1 MIIKILIVLAVIVVL
16 FISVAATR
24 PADFRVTRTTTI
36 SAPAAVV
43 FAQVNDLHKWEAW
56 NPWGKLDSACK
67 MTYQGPPAG
76 TGAGYT
82 WAGNNKVGEGH
93 MTITESRP
101 NEFIRL
107 NLEFL
112 KPFKANN
119 TAEFTFKTEG
129 NQTAVASSMSGKKN
143 FTFKAVGL
151 FMDTDK
157 MVGGDFERGLADL
170 KSVAET
176 ASAPRT

>member
-1 MIIKILIVLAVIVVL
+1 MLVKILIGLAVIVVV
-16 FISVAATR
+16 FIIVAATR

-56 NPWGKLDSACK
+56 NPWGKLDPACK

-129 NQTAVASSMSGKKN
+129 NQTAVAWSMSGKKN
-143 FTFKAVGL
+143 FMFKAVGL

-170 KSVAET
+170 KSVAEAT
-176 ASAPRT
+176 SAPRT

>member
-1 MIIKILIVLAVIVVL
+1 VLTTILIGLAVVGVVFIIVV
-16 FISVAATR
+16 ATR
-24 PADFRVTRTTTI
+24 PADFRVTRTTGIT
-36 SAPAAVV
+36 APATVV

-56 NPWGKLDSACK
+56 NPWGKLDPACK
-67 MTYQGPPAG
+67 MTYEGPPAG

-101 NEFIRL
+101 NELIRL

-112 KPFKANN
+112 RPFKANN

-129 NQTAVASSMSGKKN
+129 NQTAVAWSMSGKKN
-143 FTFKAVGL
+143 FMFKAVSL
-151 FMDTDK
+151 FMDSDT
-157 MVGGDFERGLADL
+157 MVGRDFERGLADL
-170 KSVAET
+170 KSVAE
-176 ASAPRT
+176 AGSK

>member
-1 MIIKILIVLAVIVVL
+1 MLIKILIGLAVMVVVFL
-16 FISVAATR
+16 IFVATR
-24 PADFRVTRTTTI
+24 PADFRVTRSATM
-36 SAPAAVV
+36 SAPPAIV

-56 NPWGKLDSACK
+56 NPWLKLDPSCK
-67 MTYQGPPAG
+67 MTYEGPPAG

-101 NEFIRL
+101 NDFIRL

-129 NQTAVASSMSGKKN
+129 NQTAVVWSMVGKRN
-143 FTFKAVGL
+143 FMFKMVGL

-176 ASAPRT
+176 ASPK

>member
-1 MIIKILIVLAVIVVL
+1 VLIKILIGLAIVVVV
-16 FISVAATR
+16 FIIIVATR
-24 PADFRVTRTTTI
+24 PADFRVTRSTVI
-36 SAPAAVV
+36 SAPREIV

-56 NPWGKLDSACK
+56 NPWGKLDPACK
-67 MTYQGPPAG
+67 MTYEGPPAG

-101 NEFIRL
+101 NELIRL

-119 TAEFTFKTEG
+119 TAEFTFKSDG
-129 NQTAVASSMSGKKN
+129 NQTTVSWSMSGKKN
-143 FTFKAVGL
+143 FMFKAFGL
-151 FMDTDK
+151 FVDTDK
-157 MVGGDFERGLADL
+157 MVGGDFEKGLVDL
-170 KSVAET
+170 KSVAE
-176 ASAPRT
+176 SANRK

>member
-1 MIIKILIVLAVIVVL
+1 MLSNILIGLAVLVVVFIIVV
-16 FISVAATR
+16 ATR
-24 PADFRVTRTTTI
+24 PDGFRTTRTATI
-36 SAPAAVV
+36 STPAAVV

-56 NPWGKLDSACK
+56 NPWGKLDPACK
-67 MTYQGPPAG
+67 MTYEGRAAG

-82 WAGNNKVGEGH
+82 WAGNNKVGEGR

-101 NEFIRL
+101 NELIRF

-119 TAEFTFKTEG
+119 TAEFTFKPEG
-129 NQTAVASSMSGKKN
+129 NQTTVSWSMAGKRN
-143 FTFKAVGL
+143 FAFKAFGL
-151 FMDTDK
+151 FVDCDK
-157 MVGGDFERGLADL
+157 MVGRDFEKGLADL
-170 KSVAET
+170 KSVAEA

>member
-1 MIIKILIVLAVIVVL
+1 MLIRILIGLAVIAVL
-16 FISVAATR
+16 FIIFVATR

-36 SAPAAVV
+36 SAPAAIV

-56 NPWGKLDSACK
+56 NPWGKLDPACK
-67 MTYQGPPAG
+67 MTYEGPPAG

-101 NEFIRL
+101 NDFIRL

-129 NQTAVASSMSGKKN
+129 NQTAVVWSMVGKRN
-143 FTFKAVGL
+143 FMFKMVGL

-176 ASAPRT
+176 ASPK